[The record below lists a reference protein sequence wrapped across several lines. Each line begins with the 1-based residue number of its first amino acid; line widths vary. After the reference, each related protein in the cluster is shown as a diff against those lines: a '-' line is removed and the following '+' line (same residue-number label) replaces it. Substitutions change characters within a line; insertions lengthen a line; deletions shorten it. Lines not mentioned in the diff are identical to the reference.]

1 MKNIFITGISGTG
14 KTTIAR
20 ILHDKGIPSISI
32 DEVPG
37 LCSWVNRADG
47 TTVDYEAV
55 LDQAFIDAHMWVCDV
70 AKLKRILAEHD
81 GCVVCGHA
89 ENQTDFF
96 SLFDKV
102 LLLQCSPEKFLNR
115 IMQRT
120 DNDFGKDET
129 AQRYL
134 LDTYKDFERRMLASG
149 AVAINADRPIE
160 EVVASVV
167 VEI

>member
-14 KTTIAR
+14 KTTLAR

-55 LDQAFIDAHMWVCDV
+55 LDQAFIDAHMWVWDV
-70 AKLKRILAEHD
+70 AKLKHILAERD

-96 SLFDKV
+96 GLFDKV
-102 LLLQCSPEKFLNR
+102 LKEFLLIKFLLCHCLS
-115 IMQRT
+115 
-120 DNDFGKDET
+120 D
-129 AQRYL
+129 
-134 LDTYKDFERRMLASG
+134 
-149 AVAINADRPIE
+149 
-160 EVVASVV
+160 
-167 VEI
+167 